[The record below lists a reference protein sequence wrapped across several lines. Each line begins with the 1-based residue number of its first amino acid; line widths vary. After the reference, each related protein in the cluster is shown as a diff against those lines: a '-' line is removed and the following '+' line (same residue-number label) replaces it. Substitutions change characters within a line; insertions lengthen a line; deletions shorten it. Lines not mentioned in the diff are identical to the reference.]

1 MGRVIVVEVLG
12 KSGNVAH
19 RVRLD
24 GSAAV
29 GRAYDNDVIVD
40 DPFVD
45 AHALH
50 ITASEDGAIV
60 VRDLGTTNGVFAS
73 DGTRLGE
80 SVSLHAGD
88 VLRMGRTRIR
98 VMRADSPVPP
108 TLADSEG
115 RLRAMTSNRAS
126 LPSAA
131 LAFVVLWAIGS
142 YNNSVEDFTFA
153 VLVTELLGLLV
164 VFGIWAGAWALGT
177 RLAGGRARFGEHATI
192 AVALA
197 SVSIPVGLV
206 LSFMGFLWPNDGMTL
221 LGVVTAIAIATV
233 LLYAHLGVASRMPTG
248 RRGIVGASIVLSLAG
263 LGYLANTVDPEPEVP
278 VQSALGTLL
287 PIPAAWIPATD
298 LEDFLDEAIDELA
311 SELEDAAEE

>member
-126 LPSAA
+126 ASGPAPGRSARGSRADGRGSASTPRSPWRSPACRYPSASSCRS
-131 LAFVVLWAIGS
+131 WAS
-142 YNNSVEDFTFA
+142 S
-153 VLVTELLGLLV
+153 
-164 VFGIWAGAWALGT
+164 
-177 RLAGGRARFGEHATI
+177 GRT
-192 AVALA
+192 
-197 SVSIPVGLV
+197 
-206 LSFMGFLWPNDGMTL
+206 
-221 LGVVTAIAIATV
+221 TA
-233 LLYAHLGVASRMPTG
+233 
-248 RRGIVGASIVLSLAG
+248 
-263 LGYLANTVDPEPEVP
+263 
-278 VQSALGTLL
+278 
-287 PIPAAWIPATD
+287 
-298 LEDFLDEAIDELA
+298 
-311 SELEDAAEE
+311 